1 VTGKIA
7 LAALLATAML
17 ALTTAVKAEEE
28 WRLMWTNPR
37 VQQVPK
43 SAAVELIRM
52 VPGSTIPYPYTDED
66 GGYTFHIYFKAGPKI
81 YWISSISPVNYTRIH
96 AEFAWKVVAAWNASL
111 RFAAENYEWGRHLS
125 KLRLKFYTDAN
136 VSKAPRVDIVIDST
150 TPPGACGGAYAA
162 ACAVFENPIKIW
174 GGLFELSHELGHA
187 LGLGHEYPQFR
198 GGEGFDWRGYGV
210 IGLYPAPRTPSP
222 PDNLALYALSIRW
235 QSLKNSTPNSAVEF
249 DGRPGIVR
257 YDEKLVGSLYS
268 RPGLVWAYY
277 YTVISE
283 PGGMDRPLLING
295 WAERNGRRY
304 LFMKPL
310 PHVNSFWGKDN
321 LWIVLD
327 QFYNPVTFYG
337 GAICMHPD
345 DWLYQF
351 EEKYTDFLYG
361 DPAHSRELPLLR
373 LFGNGTAMMLHGLDI
388 QLALVNS
395 TWRYKYTG
403 NNHRDVWVPLKY
415 FSKELLKELSN
426 DYHIRNVYVIDSMG
440 PATGKFSRI
449 AYRDGRV
456 CLEGLKERVLV
467 EMKIGRAYKVYAG
480 AAEAVPVTGKAYMD
494 SNGTSWVLRGSTVY
508 FRPLNQSYVVGG
520 VKYVWKGNNVT
531 VKVEGP
537 IEGGE
542 LIDRLWSKQYLVEV
556 DSPYPFEGTGWF
568 EPGSKTSPKPVGG
581 YVDLG
586 NGTRLTLK
594 GFEGYN
600 GTEIVV
606 DRPLKL
612 KPVWMRSYAFD
623 LVSRYVDGSGERYY
637 KEGER
642 VFVIYPRTQDFGNGT
657 KVELANMTAY
667 DLSGE
672 VVKTWDGKSGDNQL
686 GLLKLV
692 VDRPMRVVVEWRVY
706 HKLTVTSQV
715 NSYETWVLN
724 GTIHKLDLPE
734 KKLVGG
740 DTLMVL
746 KQVKVNGEPY
756 RGLEVTVTSP
766 TSVEAV
772 YQRKLMTT
780 FMVDAGK
787 GYLVEP
793 SEVVLERDG
802 EVEVYNPPFTYIGEG
817 TWRVTKVTY
826 LGGDITMGTTVEINI
841 ADMVIV
847 PSRLRAVEITVV
859 DFIGMPVP
867 YASVKAEN
875 IAEVVGMWGT
885 TILPAIPPW
894 DFKVTASHPLGSG
907 TTTIKPNETAVRVA
921 AGVSPYTIALLATVA
936 VLGAVVWRRRVL
948 RR

>member
-7 LAALLATAML
+7 LAVLLATAML

-43 SAAVELIRM
+43 STWIELYEII
-52 VPGSTIPYPYTDED
+52 PGITLPYQFTDGD
-66 GGYTFHIYFKAGPKI
+66 GGYTFHIYLKTGPKL
-81 YWISSISPVNYTRIH
+81 YWLNTGNYIDYTQKYV
-96 AEFAWKVVAAWNASL
+96 EYAWKVVTAWNASF

-136 VSKAPRVDIVIDST
+136 VSQAPRIDIIVDPTI
-150 TPPGACGGAYAA
+150 PPIGCPGS
-162 ACAVFENPIKIW
+162 AVSCTKWGKPIEIP
-174 GGLFELSHELGHA
+174 GTLDALSHELGHA
-187 LGLGHEYPQFR
+187 LGLGHNYLYNDPVA
-198 GGEGFDWRGYGV
+198 GGPVCWGYDWRGWEVGGV
-210 IGLYPAPRTPSP
+210 YPAYLSIPP
-222 PDNLALYALSIRW
+222 PDTFILYALSIRW
-235 QSLKNSTPNSAVEF
+235 HSLKNSTPNSTVKF
-249 DGRPGIVR
+249 DGRPETVR
-257 YDEKLVGSLYS
+257 YDEKLAGPLYS
-268 RPGLVWAYY
+268 RPGSVWAYY

-283 PGGMDRPLLING
+283 PGGVDQPRLIGGLAEKDGKKSLL
-295 WAERNGRRY
+295 
-304 LFMKPL
+304 LKPTPNTDL
-310 PHVNSFWGKDN
+310 RGAF
-321 LWIVLD
+321 LD

-337 GAICMHPD
+337 GALCMHPD

-351 EEKYTDFLYG
+351 TEKFTNFLYG
-361 DPAHSRELPLLR
+361 KPARSHELPLLR
-373 LFGNGTAMMLHGLDI
+373 LFENGTAMMLHGINI

-426 DYHIRNVYVIDSMG
+426 DYHIRNVYVIDSIG

-467 EMKIGRAYKVYAG
+467 EMKIGRAYRVDAG
-480 AAEAVPVTGKAYMD
+480 PAEAVPVSGKSHMD
-494 SNGTSWVLRGSTVY
+494 SNGTNWVLRGSSVY
-508 FRPLNQSYVVGG
+508 FRPLNQSYVVSG

-542 LIDRLWSKQYLVEV
+542 LIDRLWGKQYLVEV

-586 NGTRLTLK
+586 NGTMLTLK

-600 GTEIVV
+600 GTEVVV
-606 DRPLKL
+606 DRPLRL
-612 KPVWMRSYAFD
+612 KPVWTRSYALD
-623 LVSRYVDGSGERYY
+623 LVSRYVVSGGVKYH
-637 KEGER
+637 KESER
-642 VFVIYPRTQDFGNGT
+642 VFVIYPRTQDFDNGT

-667 DLSGE
+667 DLSGG
-672 VVKTWDGKSGDNQL
+672 VVKAWDGESGNNQL

-706 HKLTVTSQV
+706 HRLTVTSQV

-724 GTIHKLDLPE
+724 GTTHKLDLPE

-756 RGLEVTVTSP
+756 QGLEVTITSP

-780 FMVDAGK
+780 FMADAGK

-802 EVEVYNPPFTYIGEG
+802 EVEVYRPPFTYIGEG

-826 LGGDITMGTTVEINI
+826 LGGDIAMSATIEVNI
-841 ADMVIV
+841 AGMKTI

-859 DFIGMPVP
+859 DLIGLPVP

-875 IAEVVGMWGT
+875 VADVTGISGT
-885 TILPAIPPW
+885 TTLPAIPPW
-894 DFKVTASHPLGSG
+894 DFEASASHLLGRG
-907 TTTIKPNETAVRVA
+907 VTTIRPGDATARIT
-921 AGVSPYTIALLATVA
+921 AGISPYTIALLAIAVTLGVVA
-936 VLGAVVWRRRVL
+936 WRRKVSR
-948 RR
+948 

>member
-1 VTGKIA
+1 MTGKIA
-7 LAALLATAML
+7 LTVLLATAVL
-17 ALTTAVKAEEE
+17 VLTTAVKAEEG
-28 WRLMWTNPR
+28 WILMWANPR
-37 VQQVPK
+37 VQQVHK
-43 SAAVELIRM
+43 SAAIELIRM

-81 YWISSISPVNYTRIH
+81 YWWVTSYPVNYTH
-96 AEFAWKVVAAWNASL
+96 TYAEFAWKVVAAWNASF

-136 VSKAPRVDIVIDST
+136 ISQAPRVDIVIDPT
-150 TPPGACGGAYAA
+150 TPPSACGHIAAA
-162 ACAVFENPIKIW
+162 ACAIWGNPIKIW
-174 GGLFELSHELGHA
+174 GNLIHLSHELGHA
-187 LGLGHEYPQFR
+187 LGLGHEYP
-198 GGEGFDWRGYGV
+198 EGSAEWGIDWRGYGV
-210 IGLYPAPRTPSP
+210 GGAYPAPLTPSP
-222 PDNLALYALSIRW
+222 PDNLVLYALSIRW
-235 QSLKNSTPNSAVEF
+235 RSLKNSAPNSAVEF
-249 DGRPGIVR
+249 DGRPEIVR
-257 YDEKLVGSLYS
+257 YDEKLVGPLYS

-277 YTVISE
+277 YTTVSE
-283 PGGMDRPLLING
+283 PGGVDRPLLIGG
-295 WAERNGRRY
+295 WAEWGDRKS
-304 LFMKPL
+304 LLMKPM
-310 PHVNSFWGKDN
+310 PSMHSSWA
-321 LWIVLD
+321 VLD

-337 GAICMHPD
+337 GTLCMHPL
-345 DWLYQF
+345 DWVYEFDYLRV
-351 EEKYTDFLYG
+351 YG
-361 DPAHSRELPLLR
+361 ESERSRELPLLR
-373 LFGNGTAMMLHGLDI
+373 LLNNGTALMLHDI
-388 QLALVNS
+388 DIRLAILNS
-395 TWRYKYTG
+395 TWRYNYTYTFPPK
-403 NNHRDVWVPLKY
+403 NFRDVWVPLKY
-415 FSKELLKELSN
+415 FSKGLLRELST
-426 DYHIRNVYVIDSMG
+426 DSHMRELDVIDSIG
-440 PATGKFSRI
+440 PATDKVARI
-449 AYRDGRV
+449 TYRDGRV

-467 EMKIGRAYKVYAG
+467 EMKIGRAYKVYVG
-480 AAEAVPVTGKAYMD
+480 PAEVVPVTGKAYRD
-494 SNGTSWVLRGSTVY
+494 SNGTNWVLRGSTVY

-520 VKYVWKGNNVT
+520 VKYLWKGDNVT

-537 IEGGE
+537 IEGSE
-542 LIDRLWSKQYLVEV
+542 LIDRLWGKQYLVEV

-568 EPGSKTSPKPVGG
+568 EPGSKASPKPVGG

-600 GTEIVV
+600 GTEVVV

-612 KPVWMRSYAFD
+612 KPVWTRSYALD
-623 LVSRYVDGSGERYY
+623 LASRYVVSGGLKYH

-672 VVKTWDGKSGDNQL
+672 VVKAWDGKSGNNQL

-692 VDRPMRVVVEWRVY
+692 VDRPLRVVVEWRVY

-724 GTIHKLDLPE
+724 GTVHKLDLPE
-734 KKLVGG
+734 KKHVGG

-746 KQVKVNGEPY
+746 KQVKVDGKPY
-756 RGLEVTVTSP
+756 QGLEVTITSP

-780 FMVDAGK
+780 FMADAGK

-802 EVEVYNPPFTYIGEG
+802 EVEVYRPPFIYISEG
-817 TWRVTKVTY
+817 IWRVTKVTY

-841 ADMVIV
+841 AGMKTI
-847 PSRLRAVEITVV
+847 PSRLRAVEVTVV
-859 DFIGMPVP
+859 DLIGLPVP

-875 IAEVVGMWGT
+875 VADVTGISGATV
-885 TILPAIPPW
+885 IPAIPPW
-894 DFKVTASHPLGSG
+894 DFKVTASHSLGSG
-907 TTTIKPNETAVRVA
+907 ATTIKPNETAVRVA

-936 VLGAVVWRRRVL
+936 VLGAVIWRRRVL

>member
-1 VTGKIA
+1 
-7 LAALLATAML
+7 
-17 ALTTAVKAEEE
+17 
-28 WRLMWTNPR
+28 
-37 VQQVPK
+37 
-43 SAAVELIRM
+43 
-52 VPGSTIPYPYTDED
+52 
-66 GGYTFHIYFKAGPKI
+66 
-81 YWISSISPVNYTRIH
+81 
-96 AEFAWKVVAAWNASL
+96 
-111 RFAAENYEWGRHLS
+111 
-125 KLRLKFYTDAN
+125 
-136 VSKAPRVDIVIDST
+136 
-150 TPPGACGGAYAA
+150 
-162 ACAVFENPIKIW
+162 
-174 GGLFELSHELGHA
+174 
-187 LGLGHEYPQFR
+187 
-198 GGEGFDWRGYGV
+198 
-210 IGLYPAPRTPSP
+210 
-222 PDNLALYALSIRW
+222 
-235 QSLKNSTPNSAVEF
+235 
-249 DGRPGIVR
+249 
-257 YDEKLVGSLYS
+257 
-268 RPGLVWAYY
+268 
-277 YTVISE
+277 
-283 PGGMDRPLLING
+283 
-295 WAERNGRRY
+295 
-304 LFMKPL
+304 
-310 PHVNSFWGKDN
+310 
-321 LWIVLD
+321 
-327 QFYNPVTFYG
+327 
-337 GAICMHPD
+337 
-345 DWLYQF
+345 
-351 EEKYTDFLYG
+351 
-361 DPAHSRELPLLR
+361 
-373 LFGNGTAMMLHGLDI
+373 
-388 QLALVNS
+388 
-395 TWRYKYTG
+395 
-403 NNHRDVWVPLKY
+403 
-415 FSKELLKELSN
+415 
-426 DYHIRNVYVIDSMG
+426 MG

-467 EMKIGRAYKVYAG
+467 EMKIGRAYRVDAG
-480 AAEAVPVTGKAYMD
+480 PAEAVPVSGKSHMD
-494 SNGTSWVLRGSTVY
+494 SNRTNWVLRGSTVY

-542 LIDRLWSKQYLVEV
+542 LIDRLWGKQYLVEV

-568 EPGSKTSPKPVGG
+568 EPGSKASPKPVGG

-600 GTEIVV
+600 GTEVVV
-606 DRPLKL
+606 DNPLKL

-642 VFVIYPRTQDFGNGT
+642 VFIIYPRTQDFGNNT
-657 KVELANMTAY
+657 KVELANITAY

-672 VVKTWDGKSGDNQL
+672 VVKAWDGESGNNQL

-746 KQVKVNGEPY
+746 KQVKVNGKPHQ
-756 RGLEVTVTSP
+756 GLEVTITSP

-780 FMVDAGK
+780 FMADAGR

-802 EVEVYNPPFTYIGEG
+802 EVEVYRPPFTYISEG

-841 ADMVIV
+841 AGMKTI
-847 PSRLRAVEITVV
+847 PSRLRAVEVTVV

-875 IAEVVGMWGT
+875 IAEVVGMSGT
-885 TILPAIPPW
+885 AVLPAIPPW
-894 DFKVTASHPLGSG
+894 DFKVTASHSLGSG
-907 TTTIKPNETAVRVA
+907 TTTIKPNETAVRVT

-936 VLGAVVWRRRVL
+936 VLGAVVWRRKVL

>member
-1 VTGKIA
+1 
-7 LAALLATAML
+7 
-17 ALTTAVKAEEE
+17 
-28 WRLMWTNPR
+28 
-37 VQQVPK
+37 
-43 SAAVELIRM
+43 VE
-52 VPGSTIPYPYTDED
+52 YT
-66 GGYTFHIYFKAGPKI
+66 
-81 YWISSISPVNYTRIH
+81 
-96 AEFAWKVVAAWNASL
+96 WKVIATWNASF

-136 VSKAPRVDIVIDST
+136 VSQAPRIDIVVDPTI
-150 TPPGACGGAYAA
+150 PPIGCPGSAS
-162 ACAVFENPIKIW
+162 CAKWGKPIEIP
-174 GGLFELSHELGHA
+174 GTLDALPHELGHA
-187 LGLGHEYPQFR
+187 LGLGHNYLYNDPVA
-198 GGEGFDWRGYGV
+198 GGPVSWGYDWRGWKVGG
-210 IGLYPAPRTPSP
+210 IYPAYLSIPP
-222 PDNLALYALSIRW
+222 PDTFILYALSIRW
-235 QSLKNSTPNSAVEF
+235 HSLKNSTPNSPVKF
-249 DGRPGIVR
+249 DGRPETVR
-257 YDEKLVGSLYS
+257 YDEKLAGPLYS
-268 RPGLVWAYY
+268 RPGSVWTFY
-277 YTVISE
+277 YTTISE
-283 PGGMDRPLLING
+283 PGGVDQPRLIGGLAEKDGKKSLL
-295 WAERNGRRY
+295 
-304 LFMKPL
+304 LKPTPNTDL
-310 PHVNSFWGKDN
+310 WGAF
-321 LWIVLD
+321 LD

-337 GAICMHPD
+337 GALCMHPD

-351 EEKYTDFLYG
+351 REKFTDILYG
-361 DPAHSRELPLLR
+361 KPARSRELPLLR

-426 DYHIRNVYVIDSMG
+426 DYHIRDVYVIDRMG

-494 SNGTSWVLRGSTVY
+494 SNGTNWVLRGSTVY

-542 LIDRLWSKQYLVEV
+542 LIDRLWGKQYLVEV

-568 EPGSKTSPKPVGG
+568 EPGSKASPKPVGG

-600 GTEIVV
+600 GTEVVV

-612 KPVWMRSYAFD
+612 KPVWTRSYAFD
-623 LVSRYVDGSGERYY
+623 LVSRYVVSSDVKYY

-657 KVELANMTAY
+657 KVELANTTAY
-667 DLSGE
+667 DLSGK
-672 VVKTWDGKSGDNQL
+672 VVKAWDGKSGDNQL

-724 GTIHKLDLPE
+724 GNIHKLDLPE

-756 RGLEVTVTSP
+756 QGLEVTITSP

-802 EVEVYNPPFTYIGEG
+802 EVEVYRPTFTYIGEG

-826 LGGDITMGTTVEINI
+826 LGGDIAMSATIEVNI
-841 ADMVIV
+841 AGMKTI
-847 PSRLRAVEITVV
+847 PSRLRTVEITVV
-859 DFIGMPVP
+859 DLIGLPVP
-867 YASVKAEN
+867 YALVETEN
-875 IAEVVGMWGT
+875 IADVTGISGT
-885 TILPAIPPW
+885 TTLPAIPPW
-894 DFKVTASHPLGSG
+894 DFEASASHLLGRG
-907 TTTIKPNETAVRVA
+907 VTTIRPGDATARIT
-921 AGVSPYTIALLATVA
+921 AGISPYTIALLAIAVTLGVVA
-936 VLGAVVWRRRVL
+936 WRRKVSR
-948 RR
+948 

>member
-1 VTGKIA
+1 VTGKIV
-7 LAALLATAML
+7 LAILLATAML

-28 WRLMWTNPR
+28 WMLMWTNPR

-43 SAAVELIRM
+43 STWIGLYEII
-52 VPGSTIPYPYTDED
+52 PGITLPYQFTDGD
-66 GGYTFHIYFKAGPKI
+66 GGYTFHIYLKTGPKL
-81 YWISSISPVNYTRIH
+81 YWLNTGNYIDYTQKYVEYAR
-96 AEFAWKVVAAWNASL
+96 KVVAAWNASF

-136 VSKAPRVDIVIDST
+136 VSQAPRIDIVVDPTI
-150 TPPGACGGAYAA
+150 PPIGCPGS
-162 ACAVFENPIKIW
+162 AVSCTKWGKPIEIP
-174 GGLFELSHELGHA
+174 GTLNSLPHELGHA
-187 LGLGHEYPQFR
+187 LGLGHNYLYNDPVA
-198 GGEGFDWRGYGV
+198 GGPVSWGYDWRGWEVGG
-210 IGLYPAPRTPSP
+210 IYPAHLSIQP
-222 PDNLALYALSIRW
+222 PDTFILYALSIRW
-235 QSLKNSTPNSAVEF
+235 HSLKNSTPNSPVKF
-249 DGRPGIVR
+249 DGRPETVR
-257 YDEKLVGSLYS
+257 YDEKLAGPLYS
-268 RPGLVWAYY
+268 MPGLAWAYY

-283 PGGMDRPLLING
+283 SGGADQPYLIGGYAEKDGRKSLL
-295 WAERNGRRY
+295 
-304 LFMKPL
+304 LKPTPNTDL
-310 PHVNSFWGKDN
+310 WGAF
-321 LWIVLD
+321 LD

-337 GAICMHPD
+337 GTLCMHPD

-351 EEKYTDFLYG
+351 TEKFTNFLYG
-361 DPAHSRELPLLR
+361 KPARSRELPLLR
-373 LFGNGTAMMLHGLDI
+373 LFGNGTAMMLHGINI

-395 TWRYKYTG
+395 TWGYKYTG

-426 DYHIRNVYVIDSMG
+426 DYHIRDVYVIDSMG

-449 AYRDGRV
+449 AYRVD
-456 CLEGLKERVLV
+456 
-467 EMKIGRAYKVYAG
+467 AG
-480 AAEAVPVTGKAYMD
+480 PAEAVPVSGKSHMD
-494 SNGTSWVLRGSTVY
+494 SNGTNWVLRGSTVY

-542 LIDRLWSKQYLVEV
+542 LIDRLWGKQYLVEV

-568 EPGSKTSPKPVGG
+568 EPGSKASPKPVGG

-600 GTEIVV
+600 GTEVVV

-612 KPVWMRSYAFD
+612 KPVWIRSYAFD
-623 LVSRYVDGSGERYY
+623 LVSRYVVSDGVKYY

-642 VFVIYPRTQDFGNGT
+642 VFIIYPRAQDFDNGT
-657 KVELANMTAY
+657 KVELANITAY
-667 DLSGE
+667 DISGE
-672 VVKTWDGKSGDNQL
+672 VVKAWDGESGNNQL

-746 KQVKVNGEPY
+746 KQVKVNGKPHQ
-756 RGLEVTVTSP
+756 GLEVTITSP

-780 FMVDAGK
+780 FMADAGK

-802 EVEVYNPPFTYIGEG
+802 EVEVYKPPFTYIGEG

-841 ADMVIV
+841 AGMKTI
-847 PSRLRAVEITVV
+847 PSRLRAVEVTVV
-859 DFIGMPVP
+859 DLIGLPVP

-875 IAEVVGMWGT
+875 VAEVAGISGT
-885 TILPAIPPW
+885 VVLPAIPPW
-894 DFKVTASHPLGSG
+894 DFKVTVSHYLGSG
-907 TTTIKPNETAVRVA
+907 ATTIKPNETAAKVA

-936 VLGAVVWRRRVL
+936 VLGAVAWRRRVL